1 MLESRTR
8 RPVGS
13 VAPTRSRGGL
23 ALLGL
28 TLMASAGCGYSLG
41 YRAPPSVTSIAVPI
55 FHNATFP
62 LRRELEFALT
72 SATRKQIQTRTSLVL
87 VDSDEADMVV
97 KGTISD
103 FRERVVA
110 EGRNDEKLESRVLI
124 TVSLL
129 VEDYQNKKRW
139 EERIRVDEPVSF
151 DAGETIETGRQRAI
165 EDLAEKIVNTLD
177 SW

>member
-1 MLESRTR
+1 MRQEMIERRTR
-8 RPVGS
+8 H
-13 VAPTRSRGGL
+13 

-28 TLMASAGCGYSLG
+28 MLTASAGCGYSLG
-41 YRAPPSVTSIAVPI
+41 YRAPASVTSVAVPM

-72 SATRKQIQTRTSLVL
+72 SATRRQIQTRTSMVL
-87 VDSDEADMVV
+87 VDSNEADMVV
-97 KGTISD
+97 KGTIRD

-129 VEDYQNKKRW
+129 VEDYQNEKRW
-139 EERIRVDEPVSF
+139 EETVRVDEPVSF
-151 DAGETIETGRQRAI
+151 DAGETIEIGRQRAI
-165 EDLAEKIVNTLD
+165 TDLAEKIVNTLD
-177 SW
+177 SWSVVGG

>member
-1 MLESRTR
+1 MRQEMIERRTR
-8 RPVGS
+8 RPFDI
-13 VAPTRSRGGL
+13 

-41 YRAPPSVTSIAVPI
+41 YRAPSSVTSVAVPM

-72 SATRKQIQTRTSLVL
+72 SATREQIQTRTSMVL

-97 KGTISD
+97 QGTIRD
-103 FRERVVA
+103 FDERVVA

-139 EERIRVDEPVSF
+139 EETVRVDEPLSF
-151 DAGETIETGRQRAI
+151 DVGARIEIGRQRAI
-165 EDLAEKIVNTLD
+165 EDLA
-177 SW
+177 